1 MMNNPQMHC
10 LVVRKVANTLRD
22 SVYAQMAWG
31 CDKQA
36 ENPMFVRENW
46 DFKLSPLEITY
57 KPTGQRFSSEEQMI
71 RQR

>member
-1 MMNNPQMHC
+1 MHC

-36 ENPMFVRENW
+36 ENPMFVRDNW

-57 KPTGQRFSSEEQMI
+57 KPTGQAESEDGSNHYRAYASI
-71 RQR
+71 K